1 MELEGISKACNTN
14 VMINRPVTSTAA
26 SDARNSTVVSP
37 GFSSAGFL
45 LSTISFSLFGKF
57 GIHVEELFISAPS
70 SAHQPESTFPARYLE
85 QMSYR
90 VGKVIKSITHGWR
103 SGKIVVQI
111 ARRPVNQKR
120 TPNDIFARHESPVP
134 AVLAVIAIVTQNKI
148 VILGNNQLVVF
159 HQLRHFFPPFRI
171 HSVVG
176 RIRPRGVV
184 AIEIAERGDVLH
196 VGLPQRS
203 AVDIDALVDEAPAIS
218 RQRRHS
224 LHKVLRGIHRIMKDN
239 DVSAPDVT
247 VGH

>member
-1 MELEGISKACNTN
+1 MSKVSSMELDGISNACNTN

-26 SDARNSTVVSP
+26 SDARNSTVVSR

-103 SGKIVVQI
+103 SGQIIVQI

-120 TPNDIFARHESPVP
+120 APNDIFAGHESPVP

-148 VILGNNQLVVF
+148 VVLGNNQLVVF
-159 HQLRHFFPPFRI
+159 HQFRHFFPPFRI
-171 HSVVG
+171 HSIVG
-176 RIRPRGVV
+176 RIRPREVV
-184 AIEIAERGDVLH
+184 TIEIAERSDVLH
-196 VGLPQRS
+196 IGLVQRN
-203 AVDIDALVDEAPAIS
+203 AIDVDTLIDQAQAIS
-218 RQRRHS
+218 RQGDYA
-224 LHKVLRGIHRIMKDN
+224 LHEVLRGIHRIMKD
-239 DVSAPDVT
+239 
-247 VGH
+247 